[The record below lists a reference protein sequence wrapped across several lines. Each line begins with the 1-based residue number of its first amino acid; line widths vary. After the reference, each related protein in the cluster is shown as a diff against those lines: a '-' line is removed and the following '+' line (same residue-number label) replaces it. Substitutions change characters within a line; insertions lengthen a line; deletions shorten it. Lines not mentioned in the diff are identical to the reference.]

1 MIRQIPGGVEIA
13 VCVIPRARKSEI
25 AGVRA
30 GAVLI
35 RLAAPPVDGAANAA
49 LADFLGR
56 QLDLP
61 ARSIRV
67 VSGERTR
74 LKRLAVSG
82 VTVDRIRR
90 LLNLGVSQLP
100 ESS

>member
-1 MIRQIPGGVEIA
+1 MIRDIPGGVEIA
-13 VCVIPRARKSEI
+13 VRVIPRARKSEI

-30 GAVLI
+30 DAVLI

-49 LADFLGR
+49 LVEFLGR

-61 ARSIRV
+61 ARSIRI

-82 VTVDRIRR
+82 ATVERVRR
-90 LLNLGVSQLP
+90 LLSLGTSQG
-100 ESS
+100 

>member
-1 MIRQIPGGVEIA
+1 MIREIPGGVEIA
-13 VCVIPRARKSEI
+13 VRVIPRARKSEI

-30 GAVLI
+30 DAVLI

-49 LADFLGR
+49 LVEDFLGR

-67 VSGERTR
+67 VSGGRAR

-82 VTVDRIRR
+82 ATVETVKR
-90 LLNLGVSQLP
+90 LLNL
-100 ESS
+100 

>member
-1 MIRQIPGGVEIA
+1 MPGHALGHGADA
-13 VCVIPRARKSEI
+13 VRVIPRARKSEI

-30 GAVLI
+30 DAVLI

-49 LADFLGR
+49 LMDFLSR

-61 ARSIRV
+61 ARSIRI
-67 VSGERTR
+67 VSGERAR

-82 VTVDRIRR
+82 ATVETVRR
-90 LLNLGVSQLP
+90 SLHFDTSG
-100 ESS
+100 